1 MPAAPA
7 VRDRG
12 VPRVS
17 LLRVAGESLRVATVL
32 AAVVL
37 LAGCLGAGTSG
48 TGGTGT
54 GDTPGTPGTGD
65 SGGNGYGGQGG
76 SADGGRGGPG
86 GSGGAGGT
94 GGDGGD
100 GHGGRGGNG
109 FGGDGGSADGG
120 DGAPGADGAPGVNG
134 ADGIDGAPGD
144 SYSGAGSVVGSG
156 RLTSRSIGL
165 SGVNSVVVGAGFVV
179 RLGIGGTAQATI
191 TMDDNLTDRVQA
203 TVTGDQLR
211 LGLTPGGPVRNATL
225 TAEVTVDHLDRL
237 ATSGVSRVVLV
248 SAAAGPALHLVATGT
263 SEVTGPIRVDRVA
276 ATASGAATLALSGQ
290 ASDLHLI
297 GAGTSRLRLADL
309 AVRNLDVVLSGTSHA
324 TVTVSDTLAAQAA
337 GASVLRYRGDPDITR
352 QQTSGVS
359 SIARDSP

>member
-1 MPAAPA
+1 MPAVAPA

-12 VPRVS
+12 VVRAAGVA
-17 LLRVAGESLRVATVL
+17 LRAATVL

-37 LAGCLGAGTSG
+37 LAGCLGTGTSG

-54 GDTPGTPGTGD
+54 GGTPGTPGTGD

-76 SADGGRGGPG
+76 SADGGQGGP
-86 GSGGAGGT
+86 GGAGGT

-100 GHGGRGGNG
+100 GYGGSGGNG
-109 FGGDGGSADGG
+109 YGGNGGSADGA
-120 DGAPGADGAPGVNG
+120 DGAPGTDGAPGVNG
-134 ADGIDGAPGD
+134 ADGIDGAPGGNH
-144 SYSGAGSVVGSG
+144 SGTGSVVGSG
-156 RLTSRSIGL
+156 RLTSRLIGL

-179 RLGIGGTAQATI
+179 YLGIGATEQATI

-211 LGLTPGGPVRNATL
+211 LGLTPGASVRDATL

-237 ATSGVSRVVLV
+237 VTSGASRVILV
-248 SAAAGPALHLVATGT
+248 SAPTGPALHLVATGA
-263 SEVTGPIRVDRVA
+263 SEVIGPIQVDRLQA
-276 ATASGAATLALSGQ
+276 NASGAARLLLSGQ
-290 ASDLHLI
+290 AGDLHLS

-309 AVRNLDVVLSGTSHA
+309 TVRNLDVVLSGTSHA
-324 TVTVSDTLAAQAA
+324 IVTVSDTLAAQAA
-337 GASVLRYRGDPDITR
+337 GASVLRYRGSPNITR

-359 SIARDSP
+359 SIIRDSP